1 MGVCCCMELLF
12 SIGLSAFLAFCAIYK
27 KALTYF
33 ATLLAFLSSVVIT
46 YCGGIPAFLVLTL
59 TFIGTLIADKF
70 FIKRKEK
77 IFDST
82 NEKHGRRDAIQ
93 VFCNVGVA
101 TIAILLYGIFKDG
114 KFFWVYASVMAS
126 SLADSMAS
134 EIGVLTNGKT
144 FDLRTG
150 KVVEKG
156 MSGGVSVLGLGASF
170 IGAFTIALIT
180 MSFDFS
186 FRFLCIVTLCGWFG
200 AFIDSLLGALFQ
212 VKYRCSVCRKL
223 TEKHMH
229 CNHETIYQGGISW
242 LNNDAVNLC
251 NNIITFLISLLI
263 LIFLY

>member
-1 MGVCCCMELLF
+1 MELLF
-12 SIGLSAFLAFCAIYK
+12 SLGLSAFLALVAIYK

-33 ATLLAFLSSVVIT
+33 ATLIAFLSSVVIT
-46 YCGGIPAFLVLTL
+46 YCGGIPAFLVLAM
-59 TFIGTLIADKF
+59 TFIGTLVADKVS
-70 FIKRKEK
+70 IRRKEQ

-82 NEKHGRRDAIQ
+82 NEKHGRRDTIQ
-93 VFCNVGVA
+93 ILCNVGVA
-101 TIAILLYGIFKDG
+101 TGAILLYGIFKDE

-134 EIGVLTNGKT
+134 EIGVLTKGKT

-150 KVVEKG
+150 KVVERG
-156 MSGGVSVLGLGASF
+156 MSGGVSVLGLQASF
-170 IGAFTIALIT
+170 VGALTIALIT

-186 FRFLCIVTLCGWFG
+186 ILGLGIVTFCGWFG

-212 VKYRCSVCRKL
+212 VKHRCFICQKL
-223 TEKHMH
+223 TEKRIH
-229 CNHETIYQGGISW
+229 CKHETIYQSGIRW

-251 NNIITFLISLLI
+251 NNIITFFISLSI